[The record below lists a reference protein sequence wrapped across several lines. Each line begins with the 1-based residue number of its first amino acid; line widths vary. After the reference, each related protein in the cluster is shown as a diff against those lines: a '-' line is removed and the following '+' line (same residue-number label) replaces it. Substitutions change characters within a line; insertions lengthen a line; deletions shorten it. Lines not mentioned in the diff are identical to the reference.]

1 MRPLLRAAAFAAY
14 TALGCLAAPFLF
26 LSPRLRQGWRQRLGL
41 GLPGPCRIWIQGA
54 SAGECQLIQS
64 LMAHLP
70 AVSTLAT
77 TCTAQG
83 LSVLEKTAA
92 GGPFHPRM
100 LPLDLPPLMYFTL
113 KRIRPAVVVLL
124 ETELW
129 PGLLMACAMLRV
141 PVVVLNARMSSRS
154 LGGYLFLRPLL
165 PPPAAIGAIS
175 PGDALR
181 FGLVFGHGSVR
192 VTGNIKFD
200 RAMNAPLLERRDNP
214 LRHLIPEDDWF
225 VVLGSV
231 REEEEEAVLALVR
244 TLRELR
250 PACIV
255 GLFPRHMH
263 RTGAWLERLAT
274 AGIPAVL
281 RSGLNGPAR
290 PGTVVVW
297 DRFGELG
304 AAYGLAGRAFV
315 GGSLAQLGGQ
325 NFLEPLSQGVLPAT
339 GPHTRNF
346 DWVGPEI
353 FVSLVRK
360 NGDIGTLAREL
371 TMPAPPRAE
380 VRSRA
385 EAYIAARAGASQAS
399 ASMLGPF
406 LK

>member
-1 MRPLLRAAAFAAY
+1 M
-14 TALGCLAAPFLF
+14 
-26 LSPRLRQGWRQRLGL
+26 
-41 GLPGPCRIWIQGA
+41 
-54 SAGECQLIQS
+54 
-64 LMAHLP
+64 
-70 AVSTLAT
+70 
-77 TCTAQG
+77 
-83 LSVLEKTAA
+83 K
-92 GGPFHPRM
+92 
-100 LPLDLPPLMYFTL
+100 
-113 KRIRPAVVVLL
+113 K
-124 ETELW
+124 
-129 PGLLMACAMLRV
+129 AMTRC
-141 PVVVLNARMSSRS
+141 
-154 LGGYLFLRPLL
+154 
-165 PPPAAIGAIS
+165 
-175 PGDALR
+175 
-181 FGLVFGHGSVR
+181 
-192 VTGNIKFD
+192 
-200 RAMNAPLLERRDNP
+200 
-214 LRHLIPEDDWF
+214 DWF

-281 RSGLNGPAR
+281 RGGLNGPAR
-290 PGTVVVW
+290 NETIVVW

-315 GGSLAQLGGQ
+315 GGSLARLGGQ

-360 NGDIGTLAREL
+360 NGDIGILAREL

-380 VRSRA
+380 VRSWA
-385 EAYIAARAGASQAS
+385 EAYIAARSGVSQAS